1 MKLSFVPDI
10 LFEAIQAIE
19 EHKRKAGLLPDH
31 ALLVELRERF
41 PNVGREEFNEVVAE
55 LKASE
60 KVKAG
65 RTINDFYLKSV
76 CVI

>member
-1 MKLSFVPDI
+1 MKSSFAPDI
-10 LFEAIQAIE
+10 LLEAIRVIE

-41 PNVGREEFNEVVAE
+41 PNVGREEFNEAVAE
-55 LKASE
+55 LKASG

-65 RTINDFYLKSV
+65 RTINDFYLR
-76 CVI
+76 II

>member
-1 MKLSFVPDI
+1 MKLSFAPDI
-10 LFEAIQAIE
+10 LLEAIQAIE
-19 EHKRKAGLLPDH
+19 EHKRKAGLLPDY

-41 PNVGREEFNEVVAE
+41 PNVGREEFNEAVAE
-55 LKASE
+55 LKASG